1 MQNHYNL
8 IYREEER
15 EMIPL
20 CVTEG
25 VGIIPRS
32 PLARGLLA
40 REGGPTL
47 RSGTDEYGK
56 RLYGGEDDSRVI
68 EAVREVARERG
79 VKPARIALSWI
90 LGAPGVTAPM
100 IGTTHLEHLHE
111 AVGSL
116 DLQLTP
122 EERGRLE
129 EPYRP
134 HPVLGH
140 QQPKA

>member
-68 EAVREVARERG
+68 EAVE
-79 VKPARIALSWI
+79 
-90 LGAPGVTAPM
+90 
-100 IGTTHLEHLHE
+100 
-111 AVGSL
+111 SL

-122 EERGRLE
+122 EERARPE